1 MKVII
6 CGAGQV
12 GAQIASHLSLERND
26 ITVIDNNAERIT
38 QLTNTLDISAVK
50 WRKVFARFWVVL
62 TDCVGK
68 CKAPKNAIQHYET
81 ISVS

>member
-12 GAQIASHLSLERND
+12 GAQIASHLSLEKND

-38 QLTNTLDISAVK
+38 QLTNT
-50 WRKVFARFWVVL
+50 
-62 TDCVGK
+62 
-68 CKAPKNAIQHYET
+68 
-81 ISVS
+81 